1 MKAEIMSVGT
11 EILLGDITDT
21 NSAFMAQE
29 LAPLGI
35 DLYWISV
42 VGDNMGRLVEVLRR
56 AWDRSDLVLLTG
68 GLGPTEDD
76 ITREAIARMLG
87 EELRVDPEVE
97 KWLRGFFSSRGYPM
111 PERNIKQA
119 TVIPSSQPLYNA
131 RGTAPGWW
139 VQRDGKVLVTMP
151 GPPVELQ
158 LMWQEQVL
166 PRIKQLL
173 GGDIIISRTIK
184 TLGMAEAAVDETLS
198 PLLSSTNPTIGI
210 YAKMD
215 GIHVRITA
223 KAKGETAVRQMLA
236 EMESRVRE
244 LIGDRIWGV
253 DEQTLEG
260 VVGEL
265 LLQRN
270 LTLATMESCTGGLL
284 ASYITDVPGS
294 SRYFKGGAVTYT
306 NEMKVAMGVPREL
319 IEQHGAISTQV
330 AEAMA
335 RAARERLGGDVGVGI
350 TGVAGPGDAEGKP
363 RGTVHIGIVAGDRAE
378 TFSYRYGFPRQ
389 QVKRWAVL
397 GAMFQLR
404 RILLSMA

>member
-1 MKAEIMSVGT
+1 MKAEILGVGT

-56 AWDRSDLVLLTG
+56 AWDRSDIILLTG

-76 ITREAIARMLG
+76 ITREAIARMLS
-87 EELRVDPEVE
+87 EELTVDPDVE

-119 TVIPSSQPLYNA
+119 TIIPSAQPLYNA

-139 VQRDGKVLVTMP
+139 VSREGKTLVTMP

-158 LMWQEQVL
+158 QMWQEQVL
-166 PRIKQLL
+166 PRIKELL
-173 GGDIIISRTIK
+173 GGDIILSRTIK
-184 TLGMAEAAVDETLS
+184 TLGMGEAAVDETLS

-215 GIHVRITA
+215 GIHIRITA
-223 KAKGETAVRQMLA
+223 KGKGEAAVREVLA
-236 EMESRVRE
+236 GMESRVRE
-244 LIGDRIWGV
+244 LMGDRVWGV
-253 DEQTLEG
+253 DDQTLEG

-265 LLQRN
+265 LTQRG

-306 NEMKVAMGVPREL
+306 NDMKVALGVPREL
-319 IEQHGAISTQV
+319 IEQYGAISPQV

-335 RAARERLGGDVGVGI
+335 KAARERLGGDVGVAI
-350 TGVAGPGDAEGKP
+350 TGVAGPDEVEGKP
-363 RGTVHIGIVAGDRAE
+363 RGTVHIGIVTGDQAV
-378 TFSYRYGFPRQ
+378 TFSHRYGFPRP
-389 QVKRWAVL
+389 QVKRWAAL
-397 GAMFQLR
+397 GSMFQLR
-404 RILLSMA
+404 RILLSLP

>member
-1 MKAEIMSVGT
+1 MKAEIVAVGT

-21 NSAFMAQE
+21 NSAFIAGE

-35 DLYWISV
+35 DLYWMSV

-56 AWDRSDLVLLTG
+56 AWDRSDLILLTG

-76 ITREAIARMLG
+76 ITREGIARMLG
-87 EELRVDPEVE
+87 EELTVDPELE

-119 TVIPSSQPLYNA
+119 TLIPSAQAVHNA

-139 VQRDGKVLVTMP
+139 VQREGTVLVTMP
-151 GPPVELQ
+151 GVPVELQ
-158 LMWQEQVL
+158 QMWQEQVL
-166 PRIKQLL
+166 PRVKDLL
-173 GGDIIISRTIK
+173 GGDIILSRTIK

-210 YAKMD
+210 YSKMD
-215 GIHVRITA
+215 GIHIRITA
-223 KAKGETAVRQMLA
+223 KGKGEAAVREVLSA
-236 EMESRVRE
+236 METRVRE
-244 LIGDRIWGV
+244 LLGDRVWGV

-265 LLQRN
+265 LTQKG

-284 ASYITDVPGS
+284 ANYITDAPGS

-306 NEMKVAMGVPREL
+306 NQMKVAMGVPPAL
-319 IEQHGAISTQV
+319 IEEHGAVSPQV

-335 RAARERLGGDVGVGI
+335 RAARERLGGDVGVAI
-350 TGVAGPGDAEGKP
+350 TGVAGPGEMEGKP
-363 RGTVHIGIVAGDRAE
+363 RGTVHIGIVAGDQAV
-378 TFSYRYGFPRQ
+378 TFSHRYGFPRP
-389 QVKRWAVL
+389 QVKRWAAL

-404 RILLSMA
+404 RILLSLP

>member
-1 MKAEIMSVGT
+1 MKAEIVAVGT

-21 NSAFMAQE
+21 NSAFIAGE

-35 DLYWISV
+35 DLYWMSV
-42 VGDNMGRLVEVLRR
+42 VGDNMGRLVDVLRR
-56 AWDRSDLVLLTG
+56 AWDRSDLILLTG

-76 ITREAIARMLG
+76 ITREGIARMLG
-87 EELRVDPEVE
+87 EELTVDPELE

-119 TVIPSSQPLYNA
+119 TLIPSAQAVHNA

-139 VQRDGKVLVTMP
+139 VQREGTVLVTMP
-151 GPPVELQ
+151 GVPVELQ
-158 LMWQEQVL
+158 QMWPEQVL
-166 PRIKQLL
+166 PRIRKLL
-173 GGDIIISRTIK
+173 GGDIILSRTVK
-184 TLGMAEAAVDETLS
+184 TLGIAEAAVDETLS

-210 YAKMD
+210 YSKMD
-215 GIHVRITA
+215 GIHIRITA
-223 KAKGETAVRQMLA
+223 KGKGEAAVWEVLSG
-236 EMESRVRE
+236 METRVRE
-244 LIGDRIWGV
+244 LMGDRVWGV

-265 LLQRN
+265 LIQKG

-294 SRYFKGGAVTYT
+294 SRYFKGGAVAYT
-306 NEMKVAMGVPREL
+306 NEMKVALGVPAAL
-319 IEQHGAISTQV
+319 IEEHGAISPQV

-335 RAARERLGGDVGVGI
+335 RAAREGMGGDVGVAI
-350 TGVAGPGDAEGKP
+350 TGVAGPDEMEGKP
-363 RGTVHIGIVAGDRAE
+363 RGTVHMAIVAGDQAA
-378 TFSYRYGFPRQ
+378 TFSYRYGFPRP
-389 QVKRWAVL
+389 QVKRWAAL

-404 RILLSMA
+404 RILLSLP

>member
-1 MKAEIMSVGT
+1 MKAEVVAVGT

-21 NSAFMAQE
+21 NSAFMAGE

-42 VGDNMGRLVEVLRR
+42 VGDNMERLVEVLRR
-56 AWDRSDLVLLTG
+56 AWDRSDLILVTG

-76 ITREAIARMLG
+76 ITREGIARMLG
-87 EELRVDPEVE
+87 EELSVDPDVE

-119 TVIPSSQPLYNA
+119 TIIPSAQPLYNA

-139 VQRDGKVLVTMP
+139 VQREGTVLVTMP
-151 GPPVELQ
+151 GVPVELQ
-158 LMWQEQVL
+158 QMWQEQVL
-166 PRIKQLL
+166 PRVKGLL
-173 GGDIIISRTIK
+173 GGDIILSRTVK

-215 GIHVRITA
+215 GIHIRITA
-223 KAKGETAVRQMLA
+223 KGRGEAAVREVLA

-244 LIGDRIWGV
+244 LVGDRVWGV

-265 LLQRN
+265 LLQKG

-284 ASYITDVPGS
+284 ANYITDVPGS
-294 SRYFKGGAVTYT
+294 SRYFKGGAVAYT
-306 NEMKVAMGVPREL
+306 NEMKVALGVPREL
-319 IEQHGAISTQV
+319 IELHGAVSPQV

-350 TGVAGPGDAEGKP
+350 TGVAGPDEVEGKP
-363 RGTVHIGIVAGDRAE
+363 RGTVHIGIVAGDQAA
-378 TFSYRYGFPRQ
+378 TFSHRYGFPRL
-389 QVKRWAVL
+389 QVKRWAAL

-404 RILLSMA
+404 RILLSLP